1 MIILI
6 ICSRG
11 SRVLDQLERFIT
23 KRIDKHSL
31 SQFQVYQDLVT
42 LKNFVIEYYNDYS
55 YDMTEDW
62 DTSWT
67 FAKSLL
73 FTVTIMTTIGETNL
87 KNLRNKIF
95 NPELLTFFFIVN
107 IEFLS
112 AYSRV
117 GFDKLMKLPKR
128 FKRKQRVKSKFLA
141 SFKKQCKTS
150 YEFNKYLS

>member
-1 MIILI
+1 MI

-11 SRVLDQLERFIT
+11 SRMLAQLERLIT

-73 FTVTIMTTIGETNL
+73 FTVTIMTTIGEANL
-87 KNLRNKIF
+87 KILRNENF
-95 NPELLTFFFIVN
+95 NPPTFNF
-107 IEFLS
+107 
-112 AYSRV
+112 
-117 GFDKLMKLPKR
+117 
-128 FKRKQRVKSKFLA
+128 
-141 SFKKQCKTS
+141 
-150 YEFNKYLS
+150 